1 MKKIKLWRILVI
13 ALLAAAVT
21 AGFSHVTVR
30 QTVSVPYAH
39 TRVMEQL
46 LEPEQVAKWYQPFA
60 GGGAVQTHGN
70 EITLGEHK
78 LSITGTSALA
88 AGYRVSKGGNNKMLY
103 FKALPDTLRRNYA
116 EISLVYKTPLYKKI
130 FGGGELERQALA
142 SLKGLKSRMEDTKA
156 FYGFTIEEI
165 KVTDTSFLFTTK
177 TIPTA
182 ALKQGSEAVF
192 AAMITH
198 AQQWQLGYTGARI
211 FNIRKLNDK
220 ETELYA
226 SIGIS
231 KNIITKPGEAYQF
244 KAMPGGKNL
253 LIARFDAP
261 FKDIQQAFDALDSY
275 RRDRGMLSMAM
286 PFCKI
291 MQEGTGF
298 ADDER
303 VKLNVTLPVY

>member
-13 ALLAAAVT
+13 VLLAAAIA
-21 AGFSHVTVR
+21 AGFSHVTVK

-39 TRVMEQL
+39 ARVMEQL
-46 LEPEQVAKWYQPFA
+46 QEAEQVAKWYQPFA
-60 GGGAVQTHGN
+60 GGTAQTRGN
-70 EITLGEHK
+70 EITLGEHT

-88 AGYRVSKGGNNKMLY
+88 AGYRVSSSGGNKMFY
-103 FKALPDTLRRNYA
+103 FKALPDTLRRNHT
-116 EISLVYKTPLYKKI
+116 EISLVYKTPLYRKI
-130 FGGGELERQALA
+130 FGGGKLERQALG
-142 SLKGLKSRMEDTKA
+142 SLQGLKNRMEDTKA

-177 TIPTA
+177 TIPAA
-182 ALKQGSEAVF
+182 ALKQESEAVF
-192 AAMITH
+192 AAMIAH
-198 AQQWQLGYTGARI
+198 AQQLQLGYTGTRI
-211 FNIRKLNDK
+211 FNIRKLNDS

-231 KNIITKPGEAYQF
+231 KNIFTKPGDTYQF

-253 LIARFDAP
+253 LAARFDAP
-261 FKDIQQAFDALDSY
+261 FKDIQQAFDALDAY

-291 MQEGTGF
+291 MQEGAGF
-298 ADDER
+298 ADNER